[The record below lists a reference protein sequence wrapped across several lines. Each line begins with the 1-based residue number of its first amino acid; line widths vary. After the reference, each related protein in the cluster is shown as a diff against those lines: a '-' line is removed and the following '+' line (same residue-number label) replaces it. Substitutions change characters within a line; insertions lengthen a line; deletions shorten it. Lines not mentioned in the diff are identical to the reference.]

1 MQNTE
6 GMDPSEHI
14 TCPGV
19 LVSNSECISSQEA
32 VTSKYVT
39 ATAKGNDHHTELE
52 GISPKES
59 EQDDGYA
66 DLVGNR
72 EEVIQSSTL
81 DPLKSKVHSKETLS
95 SIERQVSDSC
105 LGVPETSKNNYNQD
119 FISDV
124 TKLVDVSQEEE
135 DSVAESSLCETSGGV
150 ESQEEIL
157 ESNDRSDGSD
167 SGLGSDLAEERSVPA
182 DSLSSGSADESVGTA
197 AGGQAD
203 SEEGAASSGSDS
215 EAHFLDGI
223 QDTLVESNKDL
234 ATSVN
239 TLEISTDVLDTNSD
253 VIGTLSD
260 SHQVTSDNTLSN
272 FEHSEFVT
280 INLKKKSSVQGEVA
294 ESFFELSGI
303 SSTGPSDVQ
312 QSTMG
317 LKYSSQSHPSAEE
330 DTDLGSILDG
340 TSASNR
346 LSSRQ
351 SNLKRHLPYDV
362 QDGPQPKRKKA
373 ISFDKVT
380 VYYFPRA
387 QGFTCVPSQGGST
400 LGMAS
405 QHAHVQQFS
414 ILEHAVEQRRLHR
427 QVSNKLNILNNYT
440 FGVYVKICAVKVRIS
455 SRYLAGDNYG
465 NNSNLRFKVT
475 GSYINLLAP
484 ELFF

>member
-6 GMDPSEHI
+6 GMDPSERI

-19 LVSNSECISSQEA
+19 LVSISECFSSQET
-32 VTSKYVT
+32 VTSKSVT
-39 ATAKGNDHHTELE
+39 ATAKGDDHSTGLE
-52 GISPKES
+52 GISSKER

-66 DLVGNR
+66 DTFGNR
-72 EEVIQSSTL
+72 EEVIQSSAL
-81 DPLKSKVHSKETLS
+81 DPLKSEVHSKETLS
-95 SIERQVSDSC
+95 SIKRQVSDSC
-105 LGVPETSKNNYNQD
+105 AGVPETNKNDYNQD

-124 TKLVDVSQEEE
+124 TKLVDISQEEE
-135 DSVAESSLCETSGGV
+135 DSVTASSLCETSGGA

-167 SGLGSDLAEERSVPA
+167 SGLGCDLAEERSVPA

-223 QDTLVESNKDL
+223 QDTLVESSKDL

-239 TLEISTDVLDTNSD
+239 TLEIPTDVLETNSD
-253 VIGTLSD
+253 VVVTLSD
-260 SHQVTSDNTLSN
+260 SHQITSDNTLSN

-303 SSTGPSDVQ
+303 GSSGPSDVQ
-312 QSTMG
+312 QAAMG
-317 LKYSSQSHPSAEE
+317 LKYSSSQSEPSAEE
-330 DTDLGSILDG
+330 DADLGSILDG
-340 TSASNR
+340 TSASDR
-346 LSSRQ
+346 LSSRR
-351 SNLKRHLPYDV
+351 SNLKRHVPYDV
-362 QDGPQPKRKKA
+362 QDGPQRKRQKA
-373 ISFDKVT
+373 IGFDKVT

-427 QVSNKLNILNNYT
+427 QVSNK
-440 FGVYVKICAVKVRIS
+440 
-455 SRYLAGDNYG
+455 
-465 NNSNLRFKVT
+465 
-475 GSYINLLAP
+475 
-484 ELFF
+484 

>member
-6 GMDPSEHI
+6 GMDPSDHI

-19 LVSNSECISSQEA
+19 LVSNSECFSSQEA
-32 VTSKYVT
+32 VTSKSVT
-39 ATAKGNDHHTELE
+39 ATAKGNDHSTELK

-66 DLVGNR
+66 DIVGNR
-72 EEVIQSSTL
+72 EEVIQSSAL
-81 DPLKSKVHSKETLS
+81 DPLKSKINSKETLS

-105 LGVPETSKNNYNQD
+105 SGVPETSKNNYNQD

-124 TKLVDVSQEEE
+124 TKLVDISQEEE
-135 DSVAESSLCETSGGV
+135 DSVAESSLCETTGGV

-223 QDTLVESNKDL
+223 QDTLVESSKEL

-239 TLEISTDVLDTNSD
+239 TLDIPTDVLETNSD
-253 VIGTLSD
+253 VVGTLSD
-260 SHQVTSDNTLSN
+260 SHQITSDNTLSN

-303 SSTGPSDVQ
+303 GSSGPSDVQ
-312 QSTMG
+312 QSAMG
-317 LKYSSQSHPSAEE
+317 LKYSSSHSQPSAEE
-330 DTDLGSILDG
+330 DADLGSILDG

-427 QVSNKLNILNNYT
+427 QVSNK
-440 FGVYVKICAVKVRIS
+440 
-455 SRYLAGDNYG
+455 
-465 NNSNLRFKVT
+465 
-475 GSYINLLAP
+475 
-484 ELFF
+484 

>member
-6 GMDPSEHI
+6 GMDPSERI

-19 LVSNSECISSQEA
+19 LVTNSECFSSQET
-32 VTSKYVT
+32 VISKSVT
-39 ATAKGNDHHTELE
+39 AIAKGNDHNTELE
-52 GISPKES
+52 GISSKER

-66 DLVGNR
+66 DTFGNR
-72 EEVIQSSTL
+72 EEGIQRSAL
-81 DPLKSKVHSKETLS
+81 DTLKSKVQSKETLS

-105 LGVPETSKNNYNQD
+105 SDVPETSKNDYNQD

-124 TKLVDVSQEEE
+124 TKLVDISQEEE
-135 DSVAESSLCETSGGV
+135 DSVAASSLCETSGGA

-223 QDTLVESNKDL
+223 QDTLVESSKDL

-239 TLEISTDVLDTNSD
+239 TLEIPTDVLETNSD
-253 VIGTLSD
+253 VVGTLSD
-260 SHQVTSDNTLSN
+260 SHQITSDNTLRN

-303 SSTGPSDVQ
+303 GSSGPSDVQ
-312 QSTMG
+312 QATMG
-317 LKYSSQSHPSAEE
+317 LKYSSSQSQPSAEE
-330 DTDLGSILDG
+330 DADLGSILDG

-346 LSSRQ
+346 LSSRH
-351 SNLKRHLPYDV
+351 SNLKRHHPYDV

-427 QVSNKLNILNNYT
+427 QVSNK
-440 FGVYVKICAVKVRIS
+440 
-455 SRYLAGDNYG
+455 
-465 NNSNLRFKVT
+465 
-475 GSYINLLAP
+475 
-484 ELFF
+484 

>member
-19 LVSNSECISSQEA
+19 LVSNSECFSSQET
-32 VTSKYVT
+32 VTST
-39 ATAKGNDHHTELE
+39 SITEIARGNDHSTELE
-52 GISPKES
+52 GISPKER

-66 DLVGNR
+66 AAVGSR
-72 EEVIQSSTL
+72 EEVIRSAAL
-81 DPLKSKVHSKETLS
+81 EPLKSKVHSKQTLS
-95 SIERQVSDSC
+95 SIERQVSDSYS
-105 LGVPETSKNNYNQD
+105 GVPETSKNNCNQD
-119 FISDV
+119 FIPEV
-124 TKLVDVSQEEE
+124 TKLVDISQEEE
-135 DSVAESSLCETSGGV
+135 DSVAESSLCETSVGV

-182 DSLSSGSADESVGTA
+182 DSLSSGSADESVGIA
-197 AGGQAD
+197 PGGQAD

-223 QDTLVESNKDL
+223 QDTLVESGKDL
-234 ATSVN
+234 TTSVN
-239 TLEISTDVLDTNSD
+239 TLEIPTDVLETNSD
-253 VIGTLSD
+253 VVGTLSD
-260 SHQVTSDNTLSN
+260 SHQITSDNTLSN

-280 INLKKKSSVQGEVA
+280 VSLKKKSSVQGEVT

-303 SSTGPSDVQ
+303 SSSGPSDVPQ
-312 QSTMG
+312 AAMG
-317 LKYSSQSHPSAEE
+317 LKYSSSQSQPSAEE
-330 DTDLGSILDG
+330 DADLGSILDG

-346 LSSRQ
+346 LSSRR

-427 QVSNKLNILNNYT
+427 QVSKKLENLNNYT
-440 FGVYVKICAVKVRIS
+440 FWVLVKSV
-455 SRYLAGDNYG
+455 L
-465 NNSNLRFKVT
+465 
-475 GSYINLLAP
+475 
-484 ELFF
+484 